1 MKANH
6 IIQAN
11 RMILYFQLNVS
22 SALFEKEAYLV
33 QSVKPKYVILW
44 DEYPKDYAYISNLI
58 NYTAMD
64 GGPGLD
70 ADIQFVKE
78 NYQRLS
84 STKWADNGEL
94 VCYKRIDP

>member
-1 MKANH
+1 M
-6 IIQAN
+6 
-11 RMILYFQLNVS
+11 
-22 SALFEKEAYLV
+22 FEKEAHKV
-33 QSVKPKYVILW
+33 QTVKPKYVILW
-44 DEYPKDYAYISNLI
+44 DEYPKDYAYISNLT

-64 GGPGLD
+64 GAPGMD

-78 NYQRLS
+78 NYQRFS